1 MSVSF
6 LIQGVLPTFL
16 GGRND
21 KIGTV
26 TALWQCAR
34 VYKEVHSY
42 YVLLS
47 FILVYVTLQT
57 FAIPGPIILSIL
69 SGALY
74 PFLEANVLVALCATC
89 GASLC
94 FCLSSLLGRSLVQ
107 RFFPKMIANFK
118 DKVRV
123 LWIYPITPFDLDL
136 SLYDSRESIKP
147 LYDPSHD
154 GSIWSL
160 SIITRFSIV
169 YICIHDRFGRT
180 GLICSTIFYSCD
192 WHPCFRIGL
201 STWRH
206 PLSIFHFRIS
216 SSRHSL
222 GSSPRMSSIF
232 RRARPWARQR
242 CVLPMPPTI
251 PMMDVAIRIT
261 RWILLSCLDYNSLR
275 CYRHSSRANCKHT
288 MLDHQQQQRQLR
300 RKKRNNGMKQ
310 RQQQQW

>member
-1 MSVSF
+1 MAISSSLALVLLAAIVGTGVIVFFRNAPNMDVEITSCQGMSVSF

-123 LWIYPITPFDLDL
+123 L
-136 SLYDSRESIKP
+136 
-147 LYDPSHD
+147 
-154 GSIWSL
+154 
-160 SIITRFSIV
+160 
-169 YICIHDRFGRT
+169 
-180 GLICSTIFYSCD
+180 
-192 WHPCFRIGL
+192 
-201 STWRH
+201 
-206 PLSIFHFRIS
+206 
-216 SSRHSL
+216 
-222 GSSPRMSSIF
+222 
-232 RRARPWARQR
+232 
-242 CVLPMPPTI
+242 
-251 PMMDVAIRIT
+251 
-261 RWILLSCLDYNSLR
+261 
-275 CYRHSSRANCKHT
+275 
-288 MLDHQQQQRQLR
+288 
-300 RKKRNNGMKQ
+300 
-310 RQQQQW
+310 